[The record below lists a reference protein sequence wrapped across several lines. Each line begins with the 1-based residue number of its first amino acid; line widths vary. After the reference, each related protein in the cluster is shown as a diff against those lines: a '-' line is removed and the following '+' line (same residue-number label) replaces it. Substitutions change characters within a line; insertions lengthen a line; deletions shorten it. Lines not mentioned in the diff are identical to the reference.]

1 MILNNLTVEIL
12 MFWIVSHLLEVTT
25 YQRWSYMEVELKLV
39 VTKPACNPKNNFI
52 IES

>member
-1 MILNNLTVEIL
+1 MVLNNLTVEIL

-39 VTKPACNPKNNFI
+39 FGNQAYLQPKK
-52 IES
+52 